1 MPDPSTGAQAK
12 QAMERI
18 LAGQSVGH
26 LGLAHSGEVYVV
38 PLNYTYSRGRILFH
52 CALEGRKLDMIR
64 ANPRVCFEVSYQGA
78 EPLPHG
84 GDPCDTPFE
93 SVICWG
99 TARIVEDLSELQAI
113 LDEFQMRFEK
123 PGGPR
128 EPVPLARVEGCGAV
142 EITVS
147 RMTGRRGLGH
157 RPEHWEWVA

>member
-1 MPDPSTGAQAK
+1 MSDPGSQTDAR

-18 LAGQSVGH
+18 LASQSVGH
-26 LGLAHSGEVYVV
+26 LGLTDAGEVYVV

-64 ANPRVCFEVSYQGA
+64 ANPRVCFEVSCQGA

-99 TARIVEDLSELQAI
+99 TARIVEDLSERRAI

-128 EPVPLARVEGCGAV
+128 EPVPMARVERCGAV
-142 EITVS
+142 EIAVS

-157 RPEHWEWVA
+157 RPERWEWVA

>member
-26 LGLAHSGEVYVV
+26 LGLAHGGEVYVV

-99 TARIVEDLSELQAI
+99 TARIVEDLSERQAI